1 MLSYRDY
8 RLGLGGTGRRYGIRL
23 RFGIQIPWRTNFR
36 VEIPILMMNENFIQI
51 KGDSLTLLLLPNI
64 DLESLSNF
72 EWNREGKFVHC
83 KKKKNWGELTLVL
96 TFSSTL
102 VLSNERHSVPFRE
115 VELKGLQEW
124 QDKNKMIKNIFDKAL
139 STEAMQQKFSG
150 TLFSSVRWSWS
161 YSHTIKKCNNKEN
174 CLYTTSFT

>member
-1 MLSYRDY
+1 MSCQTLILNLWALLNEIGKASSY
-8 RLGLGGTGRRYGIRL
+8 IA
-23 RFGIQIPWRTNFR
+23 
-36 VEIPILMMNENFIQI
+36 E
-51 KGDSLTLLLLPNI
+51 K
-64 DLESLSNF
+64 
-72 EWNREGKFVHC
+72 

-102 VLSNERHSVPFRE
+102 VLSNEIHSVPFRE
-115 VELKGLQEW
+115 GELKGLQEW

>member
-1 MLSYRDY
+1 MCCQTLILNLWALLNEIGKVSSY
-8 RLGLGGTGRRYGIRL
+8 IA
-23 RFGIQIPWRTNFR
+23 
-36 VEIPILMMNENFIQI
+36 
-51 KGDSLTLLLLPNI
+51 
-64 DLESLSNF
+64 
-72 EWNREGKFVHC
+72 